1 MSARRVRGD
10 LVRTGKENGNY
21 YGLKGLGFRI
31 FRVWGLIFSGLG
43 FSILGLGL
51 RDRGD
56 LVHIRITPISH
67 GVTPVIPLVASLLC
81 PDAAQKPEPQ
91 LMW

>member
-1 MSARRVRGD
+1 MSARSVRGD
-10 LVRTGKENGNY
+10 LVRTGKENANY

-51 RDRGD
+51 RDGGLSTHTYHPYKPWSNPRY
-56 LVHIRITPISH
+56 PI
-67 GVTPVIPLVASLLC
+67 GSLI
-81 PDAAQKPEPQ
+81 A
-91 LMW
+91 MS